1 MNKEP
6 KKEHPFDAD
15 ALLAALTDIRDHVRG
30 TRKITMRTTT
40 VRMPTA
46 VKAVLPNQVKRIR
59 ARMNV
64 SQEVFARLLNVPL
77 VTAKSWETG
86 RRKPSGAAA
95 RLLQVAERKP
105 EVLLDAVI

>member
-1 MNKEP
+1 MNKQP

-15 ALLAALTDIRDHVRG
+15 ELLSALTDIRDHVRG

-46 VKAVLPNQVKRIR
+46 VKTVLPSQIKDIR

-77 VTAKSWETG
+77 VTAKSWEAG

-95 RLLQVAERKP
+95 RLLQLAERRPK
-105 EVLLDAVI
+105 VLLEAVS